1 MDKYVI
7 LEAFGLDR
15 VGIIAKLSEI
25 LATSNCNIE
34 DSNISRLG
42 QALTMMLLLRLPGG
56 MAPNELL
63 TRLEPVKKE
72 LNLQIEIAEL
82 NPEAVVS
89 EPPLKPHC
97 RLTCHGADK
106 IGIVHKVTKFLADQS
121 INIIDMH
128 TTVLRRAKPEYI
140 MELTLELPGY
150 IDIDKLR
157 QELGELGKEL
167 GIDIILRQ

>member
-15 VGIIAKLSEI
+15 IGIIAKLSEV
-25 LATSNCNIE
+25 LASSNCNIE

-42 QALTMMLLLRLPGG
+42 QALTMMLLLKLPGG
-56 MAPNELL
+56 MNPNELL
-63 TRLEPVKKE
+63 TRLKPIKDE
-72 LNLQIEIAEL
+72 LNLQINIAEL
-82 NPEAVVS
+82 QPEAVVA
-89 EPPLKPHC
+89 EPPIKPHC

-106 IGIVHKVTKFLADQS
+106 IGIVHKVAKFLAEQS

-150 IDIDKLR
+150 IDIDSLR
-157 QELGELGKEL
+157 EQLERLGQELG
-167 GIDIILRQ
+167 INIILRQ

>member
-7 LEAFGLDR
+7 LEAFGLDK

-56 MAPNELL
+56 MNPSELL
-63 TRLEPVKKE
+63 ARLEPVKKE
-72 LNLQIEIAEL
+72 LNLQIDIAEL
-82 NPEAVVS
+82 QPEAVVADL
-89 EPPLKPHC
+89 PRKPHC

-106 IGIVHKVTKFLADQS
+106 IGIVHKITKFLADNS

-157 QELGELGKEL
+157 QQLDELGEEL